1 MKLLAVSWGSEVST
15 SALQRAT
22 ALSKELGAELHVA
35 HIWTLPL
42 PYVPEFIESTH
53 CERQEG
59 DARRLIEAA
68 VETVGAAGGTIAET
82 YIRAGFLESETIRL
96 SEEIGADMMV
106 VGKRR
111 LGVLKR
117 LLVGCEA
124 ERIARYAPCP
134 VVLVGPES
142 PLASPV

>member
-1 MKLLAVSWGSEVST
+1 M
-15 SALQRAT
+15 
-22 ALSKELGAELHVA
+22 
-35 HIWTLPL
+35 
-42 PYVPEFIESTH
+42 
-53 CERQEG
+53 
-59 DARRLIEAA
+59 
-68 VETVGAAGGTIAET
+68 
-82 YIRAGFLESETIRL
+82 

-134 VVLVGPES
+134 VVLVGQRARSPPRYKRIGALPPEQVS
-142 PLASPV
+142 LDAGPAQLVEVVTGALRFFEQPQKPRP